1 MKNIVLQATLLT
13 VTLLFSLT
21 GIVIAGLVASGALTW

>member
-21 GIVIAGLVASGALTW
+21 GIVAAGLILSGAITW

>member
-21 GIVIAGLVASGALTW
+21 GIVAAGLVLSGAISW

>member
-21 GIVIAGLVASGALTW
+21 GIVVAGLVLSGALTW

>member
-21 GIVIAGLVASGALTW
+21 GIVIAGLIVSGALTW